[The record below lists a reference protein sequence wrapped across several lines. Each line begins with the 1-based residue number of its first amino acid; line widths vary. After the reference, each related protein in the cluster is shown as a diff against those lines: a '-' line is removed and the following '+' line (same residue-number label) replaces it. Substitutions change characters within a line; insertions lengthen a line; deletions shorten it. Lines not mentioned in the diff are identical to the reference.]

1 MNAEFVIHAEPI
13 GKARPRVTRFGAY
26 TPKKTKQYEDLVKAE
41 YISQCLGTDFGDSAL
56 EITVIAIYPIPKSAS
71 KAKHEKMLA
80 GEIRPTKKPDY
91 DNICKAICDA
101 LNGLAYK
108 DDAQIVDAHCHK
120 YYGEI
125 PMVKVTIEEVEG

>member
-1 MNAEFVIHAEPI
+1 MNAEFTIHAAPT
-13 GKARPRVTRFGAY
+13 GKARPRVTRHGTY
-26 TPKKTKQYEDLVKAE
+26 TPRKTKQYEDLVKAE
-41 YISQCLGTDFGDSAL
+41 WIAQCIGKHFGEKAL
-56 EITVIAIYPIPKSAS
+56 EICVTAYYPIPKSAS
-71 KAKHEKMLA
+71 KEKRRKMLS

-120 YYGEI
+120 WYWEI